1 MKRHRAPVACEL
13 FHHTT
18 LTVVLDERVVLL
30 GCSLRQRLEPVGVVG
45 DTILCGPLLHAGSDN
60 IGNLTIQTGTV
71 VHHVDHLLKDILR
84 QILVHLLTV
93 EDFLNASPTT

>member
-1 MKRHRAPVACEL
+1 M
-13 FHHTT
+13 
-18 LTVVLDERVVLL
+18 
-30 GCSLRQRLEPVGVVG
+30 GVVG

-93 EDFLNASPTT
+93 EDFLAKVLSGSFTWSFYVEGLLLECLTDHLKS